1 MSAHEE
7 LVPQRLAKSKAFLKV
22 MLTLLTCRVRI
33 TMTFKADEEVDY
45 DAKPELLY
53 GRLVRR

>member
-1 MSAHEE
+1 MSVREE
-7 LVPQRLAKSKAFLKV
+7 LVLPRLAKSKSYLNVILNF
-22 MLTLLTCRVRI
+22 LTCAIRI

-45 DAKPELLY
+45 DTKPELLY